1 MGEVQPPK
9 KRRNVKMALPR
20 KQLQE
25 KLENVTPETVK
36 EVMQW
41 ILDGH
46 TASLEAVQEE
56 RDSYKAKAET
66 LDAVTK
72 ERDTYKEQAEKSG
85 DAAKVQAD
93 FDAYKQKVEGEK
105 TLNAK
110 RTALLTAAEQAG
122 VSREQFRAAI
132 VKAWDMDT
140 LDIDENGA
148 AKDPDGLKAAI
159 QKDYADFIG
168 KPGTEPVPPANPPAG
183 NGKTYS
189 KADIEKMSVDEINK
203 LWESGKGIPGITK

>member
-1 MGEVQPPK
+1 
-9 KRRNVKMALPR
+9 MALTR
-20 KQLQE
+20 KMLKALGLSE
-25 KLENVTPETVK
+25 ETIETIVEAHVETVNA
-36 EVMQW
+36 
-41 ILDGH
+41 I
-46 TASLEAVQEE
+46 TRE
-56 RDSYKAKAET
+56 RDDFKAKAET

-132 VKAWDMDT
+132 AKAWDMDT
-140 LDIDENGA
+140 LELDENGA